1 MNPAVIER
9 CRREIDALRQAIPEL
24 EDNETLRSDMIE
36 GETSLD
42 HVAGRL
48 IFEAKQRAAAIEA
61 RKGLVAELRQK
72 TEADERAVARI
83 RDGLLRLLEAANLAG
98 FKCPAGTA
106 AIGYRKGGLQ
116 FSDDFDA
123 SKLPPSMVSA
133 EVTYKPIREAILAAL
148 ESGEEIQGAFIAN
161 GSTILRIC

>member
-1 MNPAVIER
+1 MNPAVIES

-24 EDNETLRSDMIE
+24 EGDETLRSDMIE
-36 GETSLD
+36 GETSLGY
-42 HVAGRL
+42 VAGRL
-48 IFEAKQRAAAIEA
+48 VFEAKQRAAAIEA

-72 TEADERAVARI
+72 TEADERAIARI
-83 RDGLLRLLEAANLAG
+83 RDGLLRLLETANLAG

-106 AIGYRKGGLQ
+106 SLSHRKGGLQ

-123 SKLPPSMVSA
+123 SKLPPGMVA
-133 EVTYKPIREAILAAL
+133 TEVIHKPIREAILAAI
-148 ESGEEIQGAFIAN
+148 EAGEEIQGAFIAN